1 MALKNNLN
9 DHMEVS
15 EIYKFIKDHFPFYR
29 TAPSSWKNSIRHNL
43 SLNRCFEK
51 TTKELDSQKIKIG
64 RSAGSWK
71 MSSGKERK
79 MDDDLKKW
87 YEKDVIGIKKSLAIP
102 GKY

>member
-1 MALKNNLN
+1 M
-9 DHMEVS
+9 
-15 EIYKFIKDHFPFYR
+15 
-29 TAPSSWKNSIRHNL
+29 
-43 SLNRCFEK
+43 
-51 TTKELDSQKIKIG
+51 DSQKIKIG